1 MNKKYISI
9 IGVII
14 ALLIA
19 AGGYFIIIN
28 NPKPEPN
35 NSTNDQVVNS
45 IDENSKI
52 LVTYFSVPETD
63 EADNMT
69 SDEDNSTVVIDG
81 EVLGNTQYVATL
93 IKTQTNSDIV
103 RLEPQAPYPTNHDDL
118 LERAS
123 EEMNSDKTVEL
134 ATTIDNFDNY
144 DIIFVGYPIWNADI
158 PPVIDTFLE
167 SYDFN
172 NKTVI
177 PFSTHGGSGLAG
189 TPETIA
195 NKLTNANV
203 ITNAFT
209 LSRNNM
215 ENAPSAVENWLQEI
229 NIVK

>member
-9 IGVII
+9 IRVII

-69 SDEDNSTVVIDG
+69 SDEDNSTVVIDD

-215 ENAPSAVENWLQEI
+215 ENAPSAVEN
-229 NIVK
+229 

>member
-9 IGVII
+9 IMVII
-14 ALLIA
+14 ALIIA
-19 AGGYFIIIN
+19 VGGYFIIN
-28 NPKPEPN
+28 NNSKPETSN
-35 NSTNDQVVNS
+35 NTSDQVANT

-69 SDEDNSTVVIDG
+69 SDEDNSTVVVDG

-93 IKTQTNSDIV
+93 IKTKTNSDIV
-103 RLEPQAPYPTNHDDL
+103 RLEPQDPYPTNHDDL

-123 EEMNSDKTVEL
+123 EEMNSDETVEL
-134 ATTIDNFDNY
+134 ATTIDNFDDY
-144 DIIFVGYPIWNADI
+144 DVIFVGYPIWNADI

>member
-14 ALLIA
+14 ALIITV
-19 AGGYFIIIN
+19 GGYFIIN
-28 NPKPEPN
+28 NNSKPEAN
-35 NSTNDQVVNS
+35 NNANDQIVNS

-69 SDEDNSTVVIDG
+69 SDEDNSTVVVDG

-93 IKTQTNSDIV
+93 IGTQTNSDVV
-103 RLEPQAPYPTNHDDL
+103 RLEPQDPYPTNHDDL

-123 EEMNSDKTVEL
+123 EEMNSDETVEL

-144 DIIFVGYPIWNADI
+144 DMIFVGYPIWNADI